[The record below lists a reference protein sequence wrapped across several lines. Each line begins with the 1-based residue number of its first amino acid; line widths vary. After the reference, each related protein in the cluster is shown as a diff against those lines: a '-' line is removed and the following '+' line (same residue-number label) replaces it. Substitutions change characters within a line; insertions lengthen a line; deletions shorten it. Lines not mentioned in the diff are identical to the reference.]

1 MQQSYVSPY
10 KEQTHVKF
18 ISYKQVED
26 MIFPICLPMTP
37 HTLVGGVVNLDG
49 AHLLF
54 RRRRIQLLK
63 EIQPL
68 H

>member
-26 MIFPICLPMTP
+26 MKSLRPNLFADDLSY
-37 HTLVGGVVNLDG
+37 VSGWGGKLRG
-49 AHLLF
+49 HPPP
-54 RRRRIQLLK
+54 LK
-63 EIQPL
+63 TQENPTS
-68 H
+68 